1 MGCRFFVHPRKKSS
15 PEAVL
20 PGFPLNHVRAR
31 GQTDTST
38 HHKRDR
44 VPPRKET
51 KTVATALVTPDPP
64 PEAEDRPG
72 RKSRRTLR
80 YRPGGGQQYLRALD
94 DRCRRRIHVNARQA
108 SPPPMTLG
116 APWGRGCPMPPQKH
130 GRSCRTSST
139 LLHHSP
145 GGCSGDCELQL
156 HFWNTTRRRRR
167 HAPALRRARH
177 PERGGGTFCL
187 GFRRRRSAWGT
198 HGLGGV

>member
-1 MGCRFFVHPRKKSS
+1 MGFRFFVHPRKKSS

-51 KTVATALVTPDPP
+51 K
-64 PEAEDRPG
+64 
-72 RKSRRTLR
+72 
-80 YRPGGGQQYLRALD
+80 
-94 DRCRRRIHVNARQA
+94 
-108 SPPPMTLG
+108 TLG